1 MYLSKKNMKNAN
13 IYLNSEVEEYFH
25 KLYFID
31 ENLFDDPNFQLCC
44 SFYNYFKITL
54 LECQDTE
61 ALSFWNKINN
71 IKEDNLM
78 AYNLGTHN
86 KTFKSDASDFEA
98 YYVIKLFEKKKCSVF
113 FIA

>member
-1 MYLSKKNMKNAN
+1 MIIINFHASQIIKSISKILKNMYLSKKNMKNAN

-61 ALSFWNKINN
+61 ALSFWI
-71 IKEDNLM
+71 
-78 AYNLGTHN
+78 
-86 KTFKSDASDFEA
+86 
-98 YYVIKLFEKKKCSVF
+98 
-113 FIA
+113 